1 MLQLNKLFIFE
12 VDLGSRHNK
21 PTTVKKQWSG
31 DPQVGKR
38 NKFLWQQHC
47 TG

>member
-12 VDLGSRHNK
+12 VDLGSRHSRADNSQQTMK
-21 PTTVKKQWSG
+21 WRVR
-31 DPQVGKR
+31 KR

-47 TG
+47 TS